1 MNVAEKAYI
10 TFGSQMGDQKAAEVV
25 QPHLIELRKLLK
37 KYCNIPYAS
46 EVVEF
51 APIARIDGEIWSW
64 NFEGCQKLRINKRER
79 YITIDVGMPK
89 NRWEGIS
96 QIEIRRYLI
105 ENLKQALLLIVE
117 KLKKEKYVLEEERL
131 LKDFKKVEQEYLKDC
146 PVN

>member
-1 MNVAEKAYI
+1 
-10 TFGSQMGDQKAAEVV
+10 
-25 QPHLIELRKLLK
+25 
-37 KYCNIPYAS
+37 
-46 EVVEF
+46 
-51 APIARIDGEIWSW
+51 
-64 NFEGCQKLRINKRER
+64 
-79 YITIDVGMPK
+79 MPK